1 MIIYSICEKYRELM
15 FYGMFYVFN
24 VYGSRDKQER
34 KREYDQDV
42 RTATCTEFYCL
53 KLMLV
58 CCSNMAWSLSLL
70 QTIEIR
76 FDKLQGIK
84 CWCIASVVLAN

>member
-42 RTATCTEFYCL
+42 RTATCTEFL
-53 KLMLV
+53 
-58 CCSNMAWSLSLL
+58 LS
-70 QTIEIR
+70 E
-76 FDKLQGIK
+76 
-84 CWCIASVVLAN
+84 ANVSVL